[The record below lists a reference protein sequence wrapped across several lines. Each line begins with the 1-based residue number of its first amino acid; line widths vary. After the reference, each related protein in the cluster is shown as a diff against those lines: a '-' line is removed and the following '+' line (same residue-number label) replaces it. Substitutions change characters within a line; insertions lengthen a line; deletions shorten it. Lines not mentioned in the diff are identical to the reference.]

1 MIYEFLSLVKNNKL
15 QKGVS
20 VQIAELIKS
29 FEGKRLRIRI
39 EKAGAS
45 RSLMQNNFLH
55 LLFGIA
61 SQELISYTGDEM
73 YTPAKIKNMMK
84 TKFLLRDVVS
94 EKTGLITGQEVLRT
108 RDLNKEDYS
117 VFIEQVMRHF
127 ATEYNIIL
135 PSANEQF
142 EMDLDEN
149 N

>member
-1 MIYEFLSLVKNNKL
+1 MIYEFISLVKNNKL

-45 RSLMQNNFLH
+45 RSHRQNNFLH

-73 YTPAKIKNMMK
+73 YTPAKVKNMMK

-127 ATEYNIIL
+127 STEYNIIL